1 MKLGRIGCSGW
12 SYKQWVGPFYPA
24 GTRPEEYLRLY
35 AKVFDVVEID
45 STFYGIPSP
54 ETVEKWYKS
63 TPENFTFCPKFPREV
78 THLNVGNNLER
89 TIQKFLRS
97 IDPLQKKLGPV
108 LIQFPSSFKYPFGAE
123 KLLMIMN
130 SLPEGY
136 RFAIEFR
143 DTSWFNESVISD
155 IRARDLV
162 IAWSDGPFIQDR
174 SLLSSDIIYLRLVG
188 DRSIK
193 ENEFGKIKLDR
204 LDRIEKWA
212 ERIKESLEEIQD
224 FVVFVNNH
232 FQGFSPET
240 VNAFRS
246 ALGMT
251 RVDWDGIFK
260 KSDPDTGRSLFS
272 AWE

>member
-1 MKLGRIGCSGW
+1 MKLGKIGCSGW

-24 GTRPEEYLRLY
+24 GTRPEECLRLY

-54 ETVEKWYKS
+54 EAVERWYKS
-63 TPENFTFCPKFPREV
+63 TPENFTFCPKFPQEI
-78 THLNVGNNLER
+78 THANMGNNLEA

-97 IDPLQKKLGPV
+97 IDPLKKKLGPM
-108 LIQFPSSFKYPFGAE
+108 LIQFSSSFKYPFGAE
-123 KLLMIMN
+123 KLLKIMN

-136 RFAIEFR
+136 QFALEFR
-143 DTSWFNESVISD
+143 DKSWFNESVISD

-162 IAWSDGPFIQDR
+162 VAWSDGPFIQDQ
-174 SLLSSDIIYLRLVG
+174 SLLSSDSIYLRLVG

-204 LDRIEKWA
+204 HDKIDKWA

-232 FQGFSPET
+232 FQGFSPAT

-246 ALGMT
+246 ALGMP
-251 RVDWDGIFK
+251 RVDWDSIFK